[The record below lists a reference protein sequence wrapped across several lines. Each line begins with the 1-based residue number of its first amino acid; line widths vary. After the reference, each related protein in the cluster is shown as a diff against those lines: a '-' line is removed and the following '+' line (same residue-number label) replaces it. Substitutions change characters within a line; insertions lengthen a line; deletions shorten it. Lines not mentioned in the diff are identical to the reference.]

1 MAGQK
6 TLSMLYFGAFREATG
21 LSEET
26 VQSGAGTAADLYQ
39 EIARRHC
46 MTFDQSSLRVALN
59 DQVVPWTSRIS
70 DGDTV
75 VFLAPF
81 AGG

>member
-1 MAGQK
+1 VKSVHIHYYGP
-6 TLSMLYFGAFREATG
+6 FREAAG

-26 VQSGAGTAADLYQ
+26 VQSAAVTAADLSD
-39 EIARRHC
+39 EISRQRGVR
-46 MTFDQSSLRVALN
+46 FDLSVLRVALN
-59 DQVVPWTSRIS
+59 DQVVPWTTEVA

-75 VFLAPF
+75 VFLPPF